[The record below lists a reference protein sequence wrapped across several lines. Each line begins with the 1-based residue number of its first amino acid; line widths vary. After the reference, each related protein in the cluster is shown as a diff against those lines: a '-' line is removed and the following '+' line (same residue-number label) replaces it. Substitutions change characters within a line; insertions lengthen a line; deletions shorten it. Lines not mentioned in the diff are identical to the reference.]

1 MPRHSTLPES
11 VTEEL
16 AMRIL
21 MKEGCVKSMFFVNS
35 RAIIERTRNGTIE
48 IVVQTRNKQDG
59 PQRIEL
65 PGGRIDQ
72 YESLVKALIREVKEE
87 TGLDVVEIEGEDTRI
102 DTVGIDPS
110 FEVECIKPFGA
121 YQTIKGPIDSV
132 GVYFRCR
139 AQGELL
145 KSGDETKNPRWVTV
159 DELRR
164 LMNDDP
170 LQFSDVDRAGILFY
184 LKNID

>member
-1 MPRHSTLPES
+1 
-11 VTEEL
+11 
-16 AMRIL
+16 
-21 MKEGCVKSMFFVNS
+21 MFLVNS
-35 RAIIERTRNGTIE
+35 RAIIERTLNGVIE
-48 IVVQTRNKQDG
+48 IVVQTRNKPGG

-65 PGGRIDQ
+65 PGGRIEQ

-102 DTVGIDPS
+102 DTIGIDPS
-110 FEVECIKPFGA
+110 FEVECLQPFGA
-121 YQTIKGPIDSV
+121 YQTIKGPFDSV
-132 GVYFRCR
+132 GVYFRCK
-139 AQGELL
+139 AKGELL
-145 KSGDETKNPRWVTV
+145 ISGDETKNPRWITV

-184 LKNID
+184 LKNLEKSKL

>member
-1 MPRHSTLPES
+1 
-11 VTEEL
+11 
-16 AMRIL
+16 
-21 MKEGCVKSMFFVNS
+21 MFLVNS
-35 RAIIERTRNGTIE
+35 RAIIERTLNGTME
-48 IVVQTRNKQDG
+48 IVIQTRNKPEA

-102 DTVGIDPS
+102 DTVGIDPN

-121 YQTIKGPIDSV
+121 YQTIKGPFDSV
-132 GVYFRCR
+132 GVYFRCK

-145 KSGDETKNPRWVTV
+145 NSGDETKNPRWVTV
-159 DELRR
+159 VELRR
-164 LMNDDP
+164 LMKDDP

-184 LKNID
+184 LKNLK

>member
-1 MPRHSTLPES
+1 
-11 VTEEL
+11 
-16 AMRIL
+16 
-21 MKEGCVKSMFFVNS
+21 MFFVNS
-35 RAIIERTRNGTIE
+35 RAIIERTLNGLTE
-48 IVVQTRNKQDG
+48 IVIQTRNKPDG

-102 DTVGIDPS
+102 DTVGIDPN
-110 FEVECIKPFGA
+110 FEVECIQPFGA
-121 YQTIKGPIDSV
+121 YQTIKGPFDSV
-132 GVYFRCR
+132 GVYFRCK

-145 KSGDETKNPRWVTV
+145 NSGDETKNPRWVTV
-159 DELRR
+159 VELRR

-184 LKNID
+184 LKHIEIK